1 VVALSSLMAVQLQ
14 SLCCRLGIATGLD
27 LAQACRRLLP
37 RGWVIPLWL
46 PAEVAIVACGL
57 PLPVGVLVTAFD
69 TLVLLELQRFGIR
82 GLEALVISM
91 VALVGACFAVEMLLV
106 RPDVASVPGG
116 PPWCRPG
123 AGARVR
129 RWVSGPSTS
138 PLSIR

>member
-1 VVALSSLMAVQLQ
+1 MVALSSLMAVLLH

-57 PLPVGVLVTAFD
+57 TLPVGVLVTAFD

-82 GLEALVISM
+82 GLEALVFSM

-106 RPDVASVPGG
+106 RPDMASVLGG
-116 PPWCRPG
+116 PLWCRPG

-129 RWVSGPSTS
+129 RWVSGPSAS
-138 PLSIR
+138 PFSIR

>member
-1 VVALSSLMAVQLQ
+1 VVALSSLMAVLLQ

-57 PLPVGVLVTAFD
+57 TLPVGVLVTAFD

-82 GLEALVISM
+82 GLEALVFSM
-91 VALVGACFAVEMLLV
+91 VALVGACFAVVMLLV
-106 RPDVASVPGG
+106 RPDMASVLGG
-116 PPWCRPG
+116 SLWCRPG

-129 RWVSGPSTS
+129 RWVSGPSAS